1 MRVAITCKKLGRPGR
16 KSLMLMIFARSKILS
31 NLTEKQVSE
40 ESGLRYVDFV
50 DLKYKPKETDVVC
63 TFHIE
68 PEGINLQE
76 AAGGVAAESSVGTWT
91 ELRTE
96 KPYVERLAA
105 RVFSIKGVEAK
116 IAYPAGLFEPGN
128 MPNILSSL
136 AGNVFGLRVL
146 KNLRLNDIELS
157 EQLVKSFKGPKYGIE
172 GIRRI
177 LRVRERPLVGTII
190 KPKLGLKTV
199 DHAKVAYDAWVG
211 GCDIV
216 KDDENLSSQ
225 GFNPFE
231 NRLVKTLECRDQAEN
246 ETGEKKVYMINI
258 TSETK
263 EMIRRAELV
272 LGQGGEY
279 AMIDILT
286 CGFAAL
292 QTLRDQGFHLVIHA
306 HRAGHAAFTKNPKHG
321 ISMQVISKAARMIGV
336 DQLHV
341 GTVVG
346 KMFETKE
353 EVAENCDALTEEM
366 FGLKQV
372 LPVASGGLHPRHVP
386 ALMEFFGKDFVIQ
399 AGGGIH
405 GHKDGTISGAKA
417 MRQAVDATL
426 QGIPLDKYAEKHR
439 DLKAALE
446 TWPNA

>member
-1 MRVAITCKKLGRPGR
+1 LK
-16 KSLMLMIFARSKILS
+16 
-31 NLTEKQVSE
+31 
-40 ESGLRYVDFV
+40 YVDFV
-50 DLKYKPKETDVVC
+50 DLKYAPKETDVVC
-63 TFHIE
+63 TFYVE
-68 PEGINLQE
+68 PEGVSIKE

-91 ELRTE
+91 ELTTV
-96 KPYVERLAA
+96 KPYVESLAA
-105 RVFSIKGVEAK
+105 RVFSIEGNEAK
-116 IAYPAGLFEPGN
+116 IAYPVELFEPGN
-128 MPNILSSL
+128 MPNVLSSV
-136 AGNVFGLRVL
+136 AGNVFGLRL
-146 KNLRLNDIELS
+146 LRNLRLTDIKFS
-157 EQLVKSFKGPKYGIE
+157 RQLVKSFKGPQYGIE
-172 GIRRI
+172 GIRK
-177 LRVRERPLVGTII
+177 LVGVHSRPLVGTII
-190 KPKLGLKTV
+190 KPKLGLKTI
-199 DHAKVAYDAWVG
+199 DHAKVAYEAWLG

-225 GFNPFE
+225 SFNLFE
-231 NRLVKTLECRDQAEN
+231 ERLAKTLESRDRAEE

-263 EMIRRAELV
+263 EMLHRAELV
-272 LGQGGEY
+272 LRHGGEY
-279 AMIDILT
+279 VMIDILT

-292 QTLRDQGFHLVIHA
+292 QTFRDQEFQLVIHA
-306 HRAGHAAFTKNPKHG
+306 HRAGHAAFTKNPLHG
-321 ISMQVISKAARMIGV
+321 ISMQVISRVARVIGV

-366 FGLKQV
+366 FELKSV
-372 LPVASGGLHPRHVP
+372 LPVASGGLHPGLTP

-426 QGIPLDKYAEKHR
+426 QGIPLNRYAEKHKE
-439 DLKAALE
+439 LKGALE
-446 TWPNA
+446 TWPTP